1 MKTGHSKSD
10 MDFLSRMLDWLCLT
24 PLGAGLLV
32 ILAVL
37 PFIPPFND
45 QYLLRWLTI
54 IAFTAA
60 SSIAFDLTAGF
71 INIVNFGFAAILGL
85 GAYNSALLAVRVGL
99 SPWIGIFV
107 GALAS
112 GVLGFLTGAL
122 TLRLRGIFAAVMAWF
137 IGLALMGL
145 CIKMVWLTRGALG
158 LQVPRMIKTD
168 SNLPYYYMMI
178 IMLLVV
184 YIACRW
190 VTRSKMGLAF
200 KAIGQNMEAAR
211 TSGINPTYYR
221 IVNFTISC
229 TIAGWLGGFYAHY
242 MGILTPDLLHT
253 SKTVEVLAVAY
264 IGGRGSLWGGA
275 FIAFPFLVAMELIRS
290 GASNLPGLHLVIY
303 GVFLVLVMIYLPG
316 GVASL
321 YYRFL
326 YKPWGRFWQFMVGY
340 RENK

>member
-1 MKTGHSKSD
+1 MENGVTKHEMG
-10 MDFLSRMLDWLCLT
+10 FLSRVLDWLCLT
-24 PLGAGLLV
+24 PLGALLL
-32 ILAVL
+32 IFLAVL
-37 PFIPPFND
+37 PFIPPFNQ

-54 IAFTAA
+54 IALSAA
-60 SSIAFDLTAGF
+60 SAIAFDLTAGF

-85 GAYNSALLAVRVGL
+85 GGYTSAILAVRAGL
-99 SPWIGIFV
+99 SPWVGIFV

-112 GVLGFLTGAL
+112 GILGFLTGLL

-145 CIKMVWLTRGALG
+145 AIKMVWLTRGPLG
-158 LQVPRMIKTD
+158 LRVPRMIDTS
-168 SNLPYYYMMI
+168 SNEPYYYMML
-178 IMLLVV
+178 IMLLIV
-184 YIACRW
+184 YVICRW

-211 TSGINPTYYR
+211 TSGVNPTYYR
-221 IVNFTISC
+221 IVNFTLSC

-242 MGILTPDLLHT
+242 MGILTPDLMHT

-275 FIAFPFLVAMELIRS
+275 FLAFPFLIAMELIRS

-303 GVFLVLVMIYLPG
+303 GVILILVMIYLPG
-316 GVASL
+316 GFASL

-326 YKPWGRFWQFMVGY
+326 YKPWGRFWEFMIGY

>member
-1 MKTGHSKSD
+1 MKTGVSKHE
-10 MDFLSRMLDWLCLT
+10 MDFLSRVLDWLCLT
-24 PLGAGLLV
+24 PLGALLLIFLA
-32 ILAVL
+32 ILPL
-37 PFIPPFND
+37 IPPFNE
-45 QYLLRWLTI
+45 QYLIRWLTI
-54 IAFTAA
+54 IAFTGA
-60 SSIAFDLTAGF
+60 SAIAFDLTAGF
-71 INIVNFGFAAILGL
+71 VNIVNFGFAAILGL
-85 GAYNSALLAVRVGL
+85 GAYTSALLAVKVGL

-112 GVLGFLTGAL
+112 GILGFLTGLL

-145 CIKMVWLTRGALG
+145 CIKMVWLTRGPLG
-158 LQVPRMIKTD
+158 LRVSRMIDTS
-168 SNLPYYYMMI
+168 SNEPYYYMVL

-184 YIACRW
+184 YIICRW

-211 TSGINPTYYR
+211 TSGVNPTYYR

-242 MGILTPDLLHT
+242 MGILTPDLMHT

-275 FIAFPFLVAMELIRS
+275 FLAFPFLMAMELIRS

-303 GVFLVLVMIYLPG
+303 GIILIVVMIYLPG

-326 YKPWGRFWQFMVGY
+326 YKPWGKFWQFMISY